1 MRTVSTPDPLAGT
14 PAPPASAPAPL
25 VSTADPLK
33 TLQHDRRKE
42 HKP

>member
-1 MRTVSTPDPLAGT
+1 MSTVSTPDPLAGT

>member
-1 MRTVSTPDPLAGT
+1 MSTVNSVVSTNHSVMFTTD
-14 PAPPASAPAPL
+14 SA